1 MKVVVD
7 TNVPVVANGKS
18 EQASPECV
26 RRCVVRLNRITKTGK
41 VVLDDKWLILKE
53 YMANL
58 NSRGQPGPGDAYLK
72 WVLSNHENP
81 RFCEKVQLTY
91 RGTSGQDF
99 EEYPSNPELVNFDP
113 DDKKF
118 IAAAMAHSDKPPI
131 LQATDAEW
139 WSLRDHFEAAGV
151 TIDFLCE
158 DDIRTICERRNPR
171 V

>member
-18 EQASPECV
+18 KQASPECV
-26 RRCVVRLNRITKTGK
+26 RRCVVRLNEITKGGK
-41 VVLDDKWLILKE
+41 FVLDDNWLILKE

-58 NSRGQPGPGDAYLK
+58 NSRGQPGAGDAYLK
-72 WVLSNHENP
+72 WVLSNHGNP
-81 RFCEKVQLTY
+81 KMCEKVQLTLK
-91 RGTSGQDF
+91 GTSEAGF
-99 EEYPSNPELVNFDP
+99 EEFPANPELEGFDP

-118 IAAAMAHSDKPPI
+118 IAVAMAHPDKPPI

-139 WSLRDHFEAAGV
+139 WDLKDHFQVAGV

-158 DDIRTICERRNPR
+158 DDIRATCERRSPPA
-171 V
+171 